1 MRVRT
6 RIADESGLSLFEV
19 LVAILVLVVGL
30 MGVYVSIGSSNG
42 AIAAGETTAVMAQA
56 AQQQLESVEA
66 LPYASIANSADPSQ
80 TSTTDSS
87 NPTYYLT
94 SCASGKCSSYYAGLS
109 KTGTAEPIDLDS
121 TNGKVSA
128 TPSTQVVADPN
139 ASTCAAASTATCR
152 VVLSVYTFITNVI
165 PSEESA
171 CVTTSGCYK
180 RITVAVKNAGQG
192 PPHQPYYLSTLIGPK
207 GGGGSGNPLT
217 SSSTTC
223 SDQGQNAVCTH

>member
-1 MRVRT
+1 MST
-6 RIADESGLSLFEV
+6 RARLSDESGLSLYEV

-30 MGVYVSIGSSNG
+30 MGVYVSIGTTNG
-42 AIAAGETTAVMAQA
+42 AVAAGENTVVIAQA

-66 LPYASIANSADPSQ
+66 LPDASIANSSEPVQ

-94 SCASGKCSSYYAGLS
+94 SCGSSSCSYYAGLS
-109 KTGTAEPIDLDS
+109 KSGTAEPIDYDA
-121 TNGKVSA
+121 TNGKVA
-128 TPSTQVVADPN
+128 PGPTTQVVADPN
-139 ASTCAAASTATCR
+139 ASTCASTNTSTCR
-152 VVLSVYTFITNVI
+152 IVVSVYTFITNVT

-171 CVTTSGCYK
+171 CTNTSSCYK

-217 SSSTTC
+217 SGSTTC
-223 SDQGQNAVCTH
+223 NDQGQAVVCTH